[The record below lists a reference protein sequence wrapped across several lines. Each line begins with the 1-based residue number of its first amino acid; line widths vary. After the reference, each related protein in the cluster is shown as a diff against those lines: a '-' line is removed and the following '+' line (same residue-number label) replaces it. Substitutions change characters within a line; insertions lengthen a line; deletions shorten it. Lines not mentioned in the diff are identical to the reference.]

1 MVNTFAVL
9 HRQDP
14 AFRAVMSNIALY
26 EDYAEAD
33 EALIAEFTTTT
44 AGILGVWAPT
54 VEAKRRMVMANILV
68 NTIGG
73 LLITGSRIETIP
85 FDQVLVELKLML
97 VRYLEPELAP
107 AASNGGSKR

>member
-1 MVNTFAVL
+1 
-9 HRQDP
+9 
-14 AFRAVMSNIALY
+14 
-26 EDYAEAD
+26 
-33 EALIAEFTTTT
+33 
-44 AGILGVWAPT
+44 
-54 VEAKRRMVMANILV
+54 MVMANVLV

-107 AASNGGSKR
+107 AASNGG